1 MANNLTVV
9 RLLTVPLE
17 RDNLHTLYFN
27 NLDAQTSYFTG
38 RTVKTVENCTYQRKD
53 KIIRFPENYD
63 DIMNCNYVMYKNS
76 AYSGKW
82 FYAFILKMEYV
93 NDGRTDIYIETD
105 PLQTWMMEYDVKPS
119 FVEREHVDSDE
130 IGEHTVPE
138 QLETGDYICGYY
150 NKAEYAKSGD
160 LMIVVG
166 VTKDAS
172 GAKVTGDVYN
182 NIYSGVKYY
191 AFSNNSGGVSALNE
205 FINTYPEDGAM
216 DAITCMFLAPK
227 KLGFKGNGV
236 PLTYTNFADTH
247 YINNSDGGEINTT
260 IAFTNNLFEGYT
272 PRNKKLSCYPYRYL
286 LASNN
291 NGASAIYKFER
302 FFVRNDVVR
311 TMIPPMFKIDGAI
324 SIGCSVRMYPMN
336 YNGIEK
342 NQSEGITLGKFPALN
357 WNVDVYTNWLTQN
370 AVNIPVSLGSSVAS
384 IGMGIAGIMA
394 SPTTGGFSAI
404 AGAGAIASGIQG
416 VASTVGEIY
425 SHSLQPPQAEGNLN
439 SGDVI
444 TATGDNDFHF
454 YEMTIR
460 EEYARIIDGYFDM
473 YGYKVNTVKKP
484 SYDHRQNYWYTKTVD
499 VNIDGNIPAD
509 DMQKIKDCY
518 NRGITFWSNPNNI
531 GNYSVP
537 NGITG

>member
-9 RLLTVPLE
+9 RLLSVPLE
-17 RDNLHTLYFN
+17 RDNMHTIYFSS
-27 NLDAQTSYFTG
+27 LDAQASYFSSK
-38 RTVKTVENCTYQRKD
+38 TVKTVENCTYQRKD
-53 KIIRFPENYD
+53 KIIRFPEHYD
-63 DIMNCNYVMYKNS
+63 SLLNCNYVMYRNN

-82 FYAFILKMEYV
+82 FYAFIVKMEYV
-93 NDGRTDIYIETD
+93 NDDRTDIYIETD
-105 PLQTWMMEYDVKPS
+105 PIQTWLKEYDVRPS

-130 IGEHTVPE
+130 VGEHTVPE

-150 NKAEYAKSGD
+150 NKAEYAKAND

-166 VTKDAS
+166 VTQDKD
-172 GAKVTGDVYN
+172 GEKVTGDVYD

-191 AFSNNSGGVSALNE
+191 AFSNNTNGVNALNS
-205 FINTYPEDGAM
+205 FINEYPRSGAS

-227 KLGFKGNGV
+227 NLGFKSDGS
-236 PLTYTNFADTH
+236 PLTYTNFVNTR
-247 YINNSDGGEINTT
+247 YINNSEGGTINNT

-272 PRNKKLSCYPYRYL
+272 ARNSKLMCYPYRYL

-302 FFVRNDVVR
+302 FFTKNDVVK
-311 TMIPPMFKIDGAI
+311 TLLPPMFRIDGAI
-324 SIGCSVRMYPMN
+324 CIGCSVRMYPMN

-342 NQSEGITLGKFPALN
+342 NQSEGLTLGKFPALN
-357 WNVDVYTNWLTQN
+357 WNTDVYTNWLTQN
-370 AVNIPVSLGSSVAS
+370 AVNIPVSLGASVAS
-384 IGMGIAGIMA
+384 IGMGIAGVMA
-394 SPTTGGFSAI
+394 SPATGGFSAL
-404 AGAGAIASGIQG
+404 AGAGAIASGVQG

-454 YEMTIR
+454 YEMTIK

-484 SYDHRQNYWYTKTVD
+484 SFLHRQNYWYTKTID
-499 VNIDGNIPAD
+499 VNIDGNIPSE

-518 NRGITFWSNPNNI
+518 NRGITFWVNPAVI
-531 GNYSVP
+531 GDYSVP
-537 NGITG
+537 NNITG